1 MNVKKTL
8 LLLGLLLLLGIYY
21 YVVEVKMAEE
31 KKLAEEQALKA
42 EREGMKIFPF
52 PPESFTR
59 IKLTTEGKT
68 IIYEKEEGGWAMVE
82 PVKAQ
87 GGEDAL
93 ENLIGTIADYVL
105 ETDPVAETPDNLA
118 DFGLDQPHTTIS
130 VTTREVPKPIT
141 LVLGDRSPTN
151 STFYAQL
158 KGSRRVFL
166 TGTLIQWEMSKE
178 YENLEKRMG
187 PFFEPKEERDS

>member
-8 LLLGLLLLLGIYY
+8 LLLGVLLLLGTYY
-21 YVVEVKMAEE
+21 YVVEVKIGQE
-31 KKLAEEQALKA
+31 KERAEEQALKE
-42 EREGMKIFPF
+42 EREAMKIFPF

-59 IKLTTEGKT
+59 IKLTTGSKT
-68 IIYEKEEGGWAMVE
+68 ILYEKEEGGWAMVE
-82 PVKAQ
+82 PVQAH

-93 ENLIGTIADYVL
+93 ENLIGTLTNYVL
-105 ETDPVAETPDNLA
+105 DTDPVTDTPDNLA

-130 VTTREVPKPIT
+130 VKPRGAPKPVT
-141 LVLGDRSPTN
+141 LVLGGRNPTN

-166 TGTLIQWEMSKE
+166 TGTLIEWEMSKE
-178 YENLEKRMG
+178 FENLKKRTG
-187 PFFEPKEERDS
+187 PFFERKGKGDA